1 MEDELFPVLLH
12 YMGSIQG
19 GMRNLALDLAKKK
32 LNNASEEPAEHKD
45 EDLTLDDTVKE
56 RAKQVIAVLSN
67 PA

>member
-1 MEDELFPVLLH
+1 MFPVLLQ

-19 GMRNLALDLAKKK
+19 GMRNLALDLANKK
-32 LNNASEEPAEHKD
+32 LNNASEEAAEHKD
-45 EDLTLDDTVKE
+45 DDLTLVDTVKE

>member
-1 MEDELFPVLLH
+1 MDDELFPVLLQ

-19 GMRNLALDLAKKK
+19 GMRNLALDLANKK
-32 LNNASEEPAEHKD
+32 LNNASEEAAEHKD
-45 EDLTLDDTVKE
+45 DDLTLDDTVKE